1 MSPTTT
7 TTTPLEFKA
16 NLGSTVSTQSK
27 GHISEN
33 KDAKNEALCKANV
46 DTLTSP
52 GQDKDRDARAYE
64 HERQRLK
71 HAGEWAKRRARKT
84 TIDGT
89 ATGRPA
95 GARAAHTGR
104 QTKSLRGGKAGLDVD
119 DGYAVTPKGRD
130 TDHTTAKMCNGLG
143 ARLLTK
149 GPLPPSED
157 GRTNAIKADSGVKVN
172 LSEIMMLSQRKPRK
186 PNADD
191 FEVIPHIRSVIA
203 LDDIAIVQDMDLD
216 EPWEHIYGEEKA
228 SDGVSKFGRLT
239 YARVA
244 GTGCQ

>member
-1 MSPTTT
+1 MSPTTIA
-7 TTTPLEFKA
+7 LEFKST
-16 NLGSTVSTQSK
+16 LGSAVSTQSK

-33 KDAKNEALCKANV
+33 KDNNNEKSSILPKANV

-52 GQDKDRDARAYE
+52 VQDKDRDGRAYE
-64 HERQRLK
+64 HERQRAI

-84 TIDGT
+84 TIGGT
-89 ATGRPA
+89 TTDRLS
-95 GARAAHTGR
+95 GARAAHAGR
-104 QTKSLRGGKAGLDVD
+104 QTKSLKGGKAGLDMD

-130 TDHTTAKMCNGLG
+130 TEHTTAKMCDGLG
-143 ARLLTK
+143 AGLLTK
-149 GPLPPSED
+149 VSLPPSEV
-157 GRTNAIKADSGVKVN
+157 GRRDASKADSGVKVN

-186 PNADD
+186 PNDD

-203 LDDIAIVQDMDLD
+203 LDDMAIVHDMDLD

-228 SDGVSKFGRLT
+228 SDSVSKFGRLT